1 MHFQTR
7 RPNGRFA
14 PHQIFIALRQLLAIT
29 RCRASSHAD
38 AMIDYHALIL
48 RAVAG
53 LDPNTEETR
62 RLVYERTRAALATHL
77 QALNPPLGESERM
90 QQRLALEE
98 AFRRVEAE
106 VAKAAQSGRTFQEFA
121 HAVFVAESLRRLAE
135 RVDQSPGGAAIS
147 RGRDGAL
154 DFALPTTP
162 ADQATTTVPFFEH
175 RLSEIRRHVE
185 ALDALATPMAEQPGW
200 HGLAHA
206 ARLTHNLLTRPTEDV
221 ARGVAQLWILSTC
234 LAAHIERNEDARS
247 GHLTLS
253 TQLDPMLLQAL
264 REFVFVAGPWV
275 RRFPSGRSLDDLARE
290 QEYPPEHVEPAIEF
304 FRRVREAG
312 LVRDD
317 DARAI
322 WIALDAARAV
332 SVPAAKVR
340 TWAIGTVANI
350 AVAMVKELA
359 TVPDGDRGEGDEDV
373 NAFADLA
380 QRIERVIRESEG
392 ELPIL
397 LAPRS
402 DDGGAA
408 LREAFAML
416 KQAPDDK
423 RQRIGQ

>member
-1 MHFQTR
+1 MPGHDD
-7 RPNGRFA
+7 
-14 PHQIFIALRQLLAIT
+14 
-29 RCRASSHAD
+29 AD

-62 RLVYERTRAALATHL
+62 RLVYERTRAALAHHL

-106 VAKAAQSGRTFQEFA
+106 VVKAAQSGRTFQEFA
-121 HAVFVAESLRRLAE
+121 HAIFVAESLRRLSE
-135 RVDQSPGGAAIS
+135 RVDQSPHGAGIS
-147 RGRDGAL
+147 YGEDSAL
-154 DFALPTTP
+154 DFTSPTTP

-175 RLSEIRRHVE
+175 RLSEIRRNAE
-185 ALDALATPMAEQPGW
+185 ALDTLATPLAEQPGW

-206 ARLTHNLLTRPTEDV
+206 ARLTRNLLNQPAGEV
-221 ARGVAQLWILSTC
+221 AREIAQLWILSTC
-234 LAAHIERNEDARS
+234 LAAHIERSEDARS
-247 GHLTLS
+247 GHATLS
-253 TQLDPMLLQAL
+253 APLDTNLLQVL

-275 RRFPSGRSLDDLARE
+275 RRFPSGRALDDLARE

-304 FRRVREAG
+304 FRRIREAG
-312 LVRDD
+312 LVRDA

-322 WIALDAARAV
+322 WIALDAARSL
-332 SVPAAKVR
+332 SVPAAR
-340 TWAIGTVANI
+340 ARSWAIGTVANI

-359 TVPDGDRGEGDEDV
+359 TIPDRNEAEETV
-373 NAFADLA
+373 NARADMA
-380 QRIERVIRESEG
+380 ERIERVIRESEN
-392 ELPIL
+392 ELLIL

-416 KQAPDDK
+416 KHTPDDTS
-423 RQRIGQ
+423 RPADQ

>member
-1 MHFQTR
+1 MAARATA
-7 RPNGRFA
+7 GRGD
-14 PHQIFIALRQLLAIT
+14 
-29 RCRASSHAD
+29 AD

-62 RLVYERTRAALATHL
+62 RLVYERTRAALAHHL
-77 QALNPPLGESERM
+77 QALKPPLGESERM

-106 VAKAAQSGRTFQEFA
+106 VATAAQSGRTLQEFA
-121 HAVFVAESLRRLAE
+121 HAIFVAESLRRLAE
-135 RVDQSPGGAAIS
+135 RLEQSPHGAGIS
-147 RGRDGAL
+147 RGGDGAL

-175 RLSEIRRHVE
+175 RLSEIRRNAE
-185 ALDALATPMAEQPGW
+185 TLDALATPMAEQPGW

-206 ARLTHNLLTRPTEDV
+206 ARLTRNLLNQPAGEV
-221 ARGVAQLWILSTC
+221 AREVAQLWLLLTC
-234 LAAHIERNEDARS
+234 LAAYIERSEDARS
-247 GHLTLS
+247 GHATLS
-253 TQLDPMLLQAL
+253 APLEMKLLQAL

-275 RRFPSGRSLDDLARE
+275 RRFPSGRALDDLARE

-304 FRRVREAG
+304 FRRAREAE

-322 WIALDAARAV
+322 WIALDAGRTP
-332 SVPAAKVR
+332 SVPAARVR
-340 TWAIGTVANI
+340 SWAIGTVANI
-350 AVAMVKELA
+350 ATAMVKELA
-359 TVPDGDRGEGDEDV
+359 TIPDIAHDETGETVNVP
-373 NAFADLA
+373 ADTTE
-380 QRIERVIRESEG
+380 RIERVIRESES
-392 ELPIL
+392 ELLVL

-408 LREAFAML
+408 LRDAFAMF
-416 KQAPDDK
+416 KQTTDDK
-423 RQRIGQ
+423 SRPPEQVIPR

>member
-1 MHFQTR
+1 
-7 RPNGRFA
+7 
-14 PHQIFIALRQLLAIT
+14 
-29 RCRASSHAD
+29 
-38 AMIDYHALIL
+38 MIDYHALIL

-53 LDPNTEETR
+53 LEPNTEETR
-62 RLVYERTRAALATHL
+62 RLVYDRTRAALASHL
-77 QALNPPLGESERM
+77 QTLNPPLGESERM

-106 VAKAAQSGRTFQEFA
+106 VATAAQSGRTFQEFA
-121 HAVFVAESLRRLAE
+121 HAVFVAESLRQLAG
-135 RVDQSPGGAAIS
+135 RVDQGPQGAGIS

-154 DFALPTTP
+154 DFASPMTP

-175 RLSEIRRHVE
+175 RLSEIRRHAAV
-185 ALDALATPMAEQPGW
+185 LDELAAPMADQPGW

-206 ARLTHNLLTRPTEDV
+206 ARLTRNLLNQPSEEI
-221 ARGVAQLWILSTC
+221 AREIAQLWILSTC

-247 GHLTLS
+247 GHLALS
-253 TQLDPMLLQAL
+253 APLDPNLLQAV

-275 RRFPSGRSLDDLARE
+275 RRFPSGRRLDDLARE
-290 QEYPPEHVEPAIEF
+290 QEYPPEHVEPTIEF
-304 FRRVREAG
+304 FRRLREAD

-322 WIALDAARAV
+322 WIALDSARNV
-332 SVPAAKVR
+332 SVPAAKAR

-359 TVPDGDRGEGDEDV
+359 MVPDGEQNEGAEDV
-373 NAFADLA
+373 NASAELA
-380 QRIERVIRESEG
+380 GRIEQVIRESEA

-402 DDGGAA
+402 SDDGAA
-408 LREAFAML
+408 LRNAFAML
-416 KQAPDDK
+416 KQTPEPK
-423 RQRIGQ
+423 GQPADQ

>member
-1 MHFQTR
+1 
-7 RPNGRFA
+7 
-14 PHQIFIALRQLLAIT
+14 
-29 RCRASSHAD
+29 
-38 AMIDYHALIL
+38 MIDYHALIL

-62 RLVYERTRAALATHL
+62 RLVYERTRAALASHL
-77 QALNPPLGESERM
+77 QALNPPLSEGERM

-106 VAKAAQSGRTFQEFA
+106 VAQAEQSGRPFQEFA
-121 HAVFVAESLRRLAE
+121 HAVFVAESLRRLAD
-135 RVDQSPGGAAIS
+135 RVDQGKYGAGIAC
-147 RGRDGAL
+147 GRDGAL
-154 DFALPTTP
+154 DFASPTTP

-175 RLSEIRRHVE
+175 RLSEIRRN
-185 ALDALATPMAEQPGW
+185 AQTLDELAAPTAEQPGW

-206 ARLTHNLLTRPTEDV
+206 ARLTHNLLNQAPEEV
-221 ARGVAQLWILSTC
+221 ARQIAELWILSTC

-253 TQLDPMLLQAL
+253 APLDPNLLQAL

-322 WIALDAARAV
+322 WIALDAARNV
-332 SVPAAKVR
+332 SVPAAKAR

-359 TVPDGDRGEGDEDV
+359 TSPDGERSEADEEVD
-373 NAFADLA
+373 ASAYLA
-380 QRIERVIRESEG
+380 ERIERVIRESEG

-397 LAPRS
+397 LTPRS
-402 DDGGAA
+402 NDRGAA
-408 LREAFAML
+408 LGEAFAML
-416 KQAPDDK
+416 KQTPDRK
-423 RQRIGQ
+423 RQPADQRPE

>member
-1 MHFQTR
+1 
-7 RPNGRFA
+7 
-14 PHQIFIALRQLLAIT
+14 
-29 RCRASSHAD
+29 
-38 AMIDYHALIL
+38 MIDYHALIL
-48 RAVAG
+48 RTVAG

-62 RLVYERTRAALATHL
+62 RSVYERTRAALANHL
-77 QALNPPLGESERM
+77 QVLNPPLSENERM

-106 VAKAAQSGRTFQEFA
+106 VAQAAQSGRTFQEFA

-135 RVDQSPGGAAIS
+135 RVDQSPHGAGIS
-147 RGRDGAL
+147 RGGDAAL
-154 DFALPTTP
+154 DFTSPTTP

-175 RLSEIRRHVE
+175 RLSEIRRHAE
-185 ALDALATPMAEQPGW
+185 ALDALATSMAEVPGW

-206 ARLTHNLLTRPTEDV
+206 ARLTHNLLNEPAEEV
-221 ARGVAQLWILSTC
+221 AREVAQLWILSTC

-247 GHLTLS
+247 GHAMLS
-253 TQLDPMLLQAL
+253 APLDPDLLQAL

-275 RRFPSGRSLDDLARE
+275 RRFPSGRALDDMARE
-290 QEYPPEHVEPAIEF
+290 HEYPPEHVEPAIEF
-304 FRRVREAG
+304 FRQVREAG

-322 WIALDAARAV
+322 WIALDAARSL
-332 SVPAAKVR
+332 SVPAAKAR
-340 TWAIGTVANI
+340 SWAIGTVANI

-359 TVPDGDRGEGDEDV
+359 RLPDGGGAEADEHV
-373 NAFADLA
+373 NASADMA
-380 QRIERVIRESEG
+380 ERIERVIRESED
-392 ELPIL
+392 ELLIL

-402 DDGGAA
+402 ADGGAA

-423 RQRIGQ
+423 GQPADQRSA

>member
-1 MHFQTR
+1 
-7 RPNGRFA
+7 
-14 PHQIFIALRQLLAIT
+14 
-29 RCRASSHAD
+29 
-38 AMIDYHALIL
+38 MIDYHALIL
-48 RAVAG
+48 RAVAD
-53 LDPNTEETR
+53 LNPNTDETR
-62 RLVYERTRAALATHL
+62 RLVYERTRAALANHL
-77 QALNPPLGESERM
+77 QTLNPPLGESERM

-106 VAKAAQSGRTFQEFA
+106 VAKATQSGRTFQEFA
-121 HAVFVAESLRRLAE
+121 HAVFVADSLRRLAE
-135 RVDQSPGGAAIS
+135 RVDQSPNGAEIS

-154 DFALPTTP
+154 HFALPTTP

-185 ALDALATPMAEQPGW
+185 ALDALATPMAEQTGW

-206 ARLTHNLLTRPTEDV
+206 ARLTHNLLNQPSEDV
-221 ARGVAQLWILSTC
+221 ARGVAELWILSTC

-253 TQLDPMLLQAL
+253 TPLDPMVLQAL

-275 RRFPSGRSLDDLARE
+275 RRFPSGRMLDDLARE
-290 QEYPPEHVEPAIEF
+290 QEYPPGHVEPAIEF
-304 FRRVREAG
+304 FRRVRDAG

-322 WIALDAARAV
+322 WIALDAARNV
-332 SVPAAKVR
+332 SVPAAKAR

-359 TVPDGDRGEGDEDV
+359 TVPDRDRGEGDEDV
-373 NAFADLA
+373 SASVDLA
-380 QRIERVIRESEG
+380 ERIESVIRESEG

-402 DDGGAA
+402 QDGGAA
-408 LREAFAML
+408 LREAFALL
-416 KQAPDDK
+416 KQTADDK
-423 RQRIGQ
+423 RQPVDR